1 MARPK
6 QDIIREIEFKIRL
19 DENELKELEEF
30 AEYMELPLS
39 TFVRN
44 LVLYAKEDAEIYKK
58 LGFFK
63 GVKKLQDWGIV
74 KKNKDT

>member
-19 DENELKELEEF
+19 NEDELKELEEL

-39 TFVRN
+39 TCVRN
-44 LVLYAKEDAEIYKK
+44 LIFYAKNDADFFKK
-58 LGFFK
+58 IGFFK
-63 GVKKLQDWGIV
+63 GIKKLQDWGIV
-74 KKNKDT
+74 EKNKDK